1 MFATATEAIE
11 HISTK
16 AKPNQDTRIIKAIK
30 PGHMI
35 RQGDIYAINVDGMT
49 SIEVFQTVKVDFKNY
64 TSKVKTNKTHYQ
76 LVPGSTKGSRHTVK
90 NDMEIFVNPTN
101 DSWFGE
107 GAELFLHSHLAR
119 WQVAREQVPM
129 VRPTNT
135 GLSMVIAPWGEVLTQ
150 GRVGVEELILT
161 ELPLSTQWSP

>member
-1 MFATATEAIE
+1 MKE
-11 HISTK
+11 SVQS
-16 AKPNQDTRIIKAIK
+16 AKKDY
-30 PGHMI
+30 PG
-35 RQGDIYAINVDGMT
+35 RD
-49 SIEVFQTVKVDFKNY
+49 
-64 TSKVKTNKTHYQ
+64 
-76 LVPGSTKGSRHTVK
+76 LV
-90 NDMEIFVNPTN
+90 MVNPTN

-161 ELPLSTQWSP
+161 ELPLSTQWTP

>member
-16 AKPNQDTRIIKAIK
+16 AKSNQETRIIKAIK
-30 PGHMI
+30 PGQMI

-49 SIEVFQTVKVDFKNY
+49 SMEVFQTVKVDFKNY

-90 NDMEIFVNPTN
+90 NDLEIFVNPTN
-101 DSWFGE
+101 DSSLVGPLIKSQKDF
-107 GAELFLHSHLAR
+107 
-119 WQVAREQVPM
+119 
-129 VRPTNT
+129 
-135 GLSMVIAPWGEVLTQ
+135 VIEHPEHAHFQLPAGTYLICYQMNDKTKQ
-150 GRVGVEELILT
+150 RVKD
-161 ELPLSTQWSP
+161 

>member
-16 AKPNQDTRIIKAIK
+16 AKPNQETRIIKAIK

-90 NDMEIFVNPTN
+90 NDLEIFVNPTN
-101 DSWFGE
+101 DSSLVGPLIKSQKDFTIEHPEHAHFQLPAGTY
-107 GAELFLHSHLAR
+107 LICY
-119 WQVAREQVPM
+119 QMNDKTKQ
-129 VRPTNT
+129 
-135 GLSMVIAPWGEVLTQ
+135 
-150 GRVGVEELILT
+150 RVKD
-161 ELPLSTQWSP
+161 